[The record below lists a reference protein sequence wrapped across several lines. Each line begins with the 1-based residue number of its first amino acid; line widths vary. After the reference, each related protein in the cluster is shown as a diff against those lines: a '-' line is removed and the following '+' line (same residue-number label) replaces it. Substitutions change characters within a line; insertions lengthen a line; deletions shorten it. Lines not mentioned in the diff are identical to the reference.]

1 MDRLTVSRNPLLQL
15 ASLVVGAFVAVGAIL
30 LGAVVLA
37 FILGFA
43 VIAGLLF
50 YIRLWWLRRR
60 FRRHGPDPRGPGG
73 HRGPGRPGGRRGPGG
88 GGSTGEIVDVE
99 YTVVE
104 ERTVR
109 DRDRR

>member
-1 MDRLTVSRNPLLQL
+1 MNRLTVSRNPLFQL
-15 ASLVVGAFVAVGAIL
+15 AGLVVGAVVAVGAIL

-43 VIAGLLF
+43 VIAGLFF
-50 YIRLWWLRRR
+50 YVRLWWMRRQLGQ
-60 FRRHGPDPRGPGG
+60 RRSGPRGRGQGG
-73 HRGPGRPGGRRGPGG
+73 ARGEPP
-88 GGSTGEIVDVE
+88 GEIVEVE

>member
-1 MDRLTVSRNPLLQL
+1 MNRLTVSRNPLLQL
-15 ASLVVGAFVAVGAIL
+15 AGLVVGAVVAVGAIL

-43 VIAGLLF
+43 VIAGLVL
-50 YIRLWWLRRR
+50 YIRLWWMRRQFQRRR
-60 FRRHGPDPRGPGG
+60 PGPRGREE
-73 HRGPGRPGGRRGPGG
+73 RGP
-88 GGSTGEIVDVE
+88 TGDIVEVE
-99 YTVVE
+99 YTVIE

>member
-1 MDRLTVSRNPLLQL
+1 MNRLTVSRNPLLQL
-15 ASLVVGAFVAVGAIL
+15 AGLVVGAVVAVGAIL

-43 VIAGLLF
+43 VIAGLVL
-50 YIRLWWLRRR
+50 YIRLWWMRRQLRHRR
-60 FRRHGPDPRGPGG
+60 SGPRGQG
-73 HRGPGRPGGRRGPGG
+73 RGQGRGGGRGEPP
-88 GGSTGEIVDVE
+88 GEIVEVE

-109 DRDRR
+109 DRDRY

>member
-1 MDRLTVSRNPLLQL
+1 MNRLTVSRNPLLQL
-15 ASLVVGAFVAVGAIL
+15 AGLVVGAVVAVGAVL

-43 VIAGLLF
+43 VIAGLIL
-50 YIRLWWLRRR
+50 YVRLWWMRRQLRQRR
-60 FRRHGPDPRGPGG
+60 PGPRG
-73 HRGPGRPGGRRGPGG
+73 RGG
-88 GGSTGEIVDVE
+88 GDPPGEIVEVE

-109 DRDRR
+109 DQDRN

>member
-1 MDRLTVSRNPLLQL
+1 MNRLTVSRNPLLQL
-15 ASLVVGAFVAVGAIL
+15 AGLVVGAVVAVGAIL

-43 VIAGLLF
+43 VIAGLIL
-50 YIRLWWLRRR
+50 YVRLWWMRRQLRQRR
-60 FRRHGPDPRGPGG
+60 PDSRG
-73 HRGPGRPGGRRGPGG
+73 RGG
-88 GGSTGEIVDVE
+88 GDPPGEIVEVE

-109 DRDRR
+109 DQDRH

>member
-1 MDRLTVSRNPLLQL
+1 MNRLTVSRNPLLQL
-15 ASLVVGAFVAVGAIL
+15 AGLVVGAVVAVGAVL

-43 VIAGLLF
+43 VIAGLIL
-50 YIRLWWLRRR
+50 YVRLWWMRRQLRQR
-60 FRRHGPDPRGPGG
+60 
-73 HRGPGRPGGRRGPGG
+73 RPGPRERGG
-88 GGSTGEIVDVE
+88 GEPPGEIVEVE

-109 DRDRR
+109 DQDRY

>member
-1 MDRLTVSRNPLLQL
+1 MSRLTVSRNPLFQL
-15 ASLVVGAFVAVGAIL
+15 AGLVAGAVVAVGAIL

-43 VIAGLLF
+43 VIAGLIF
-50 YIRLWWLRRR
+50 YVRLWWLRRQL
-60 FRRHGPDPRGPGG
+60 RRCRSGPR
-73 HRGPGRPGGRRGPGG
+73 RPGSGGRGGDGG
-88 GGSTGEIVDVE
+88 GTGEIVEVE

-109 DRDRR
+109 DQDRH